1 MTDNATER
9 SGSNGEA
16 FRPDAAALIGAAVGK
31 HLGKLFAEILPQVIG
46 DAFARVLQAVPV
58 RVERRCCKCLAA
70 RMAWEAANAAVIG
83 DALQVAMMD
92 AGITDRA
99 DPRCRTLDVNAYLP
113 DGVVPPVMMDAVTIT
128 GGEEVCPLHLPG
140 TPQAPAGRKPFLV
153 AQTGN
158 VAQAAKLAA
167 GQG

>member
-1 MTDNATER
+1 VTDNATER

-31 HLGKLFAEILPQVIG
+31 HLAGLLGEILPQVIG

-70 RMAWEAANAAVIG
+70 RMAWEASNAAAIN
-83 DALQVAMMD
+83 DALQIAMIE

-99 DPRCRTLDVNAYLP
+99 DPRCRTLDPSPYLP
-113 DGVVPPVMMDAVTIT
+113 DGCVPPVMMDAVTIT

-140 TPQAPAGRKPFLV
+140 APQQPGRRPFLV

-158 VAQAAKLAA
+158 VKAAAEA
-167 GQG
+167 VGQG